1 MLKDTVTYI
10 SSAVGRT
17 PAEVG
22 VKDVMPSF
30 EIPEL
35 LQTDAAIT
43 SGNSGGPLVNLDGE
57 AIGINFM
64 TIRDHPGISFA
75 IPINYAKVSG
85 L

>member
-1 MLKDTVTYI
+1 MTRI

-22 VKDVMPSF
+22 VKNVMPSF

-43 SGNSGGPLVNLDGE
+43 SGNSGGPLVNLDSE
-57 AIGINFM
+57 AIGVNFM
-64 TIRDHPGISFA
+64 TAGPGISFA
-75 IPINYAKVSG
+75 IPIDYAKVGTFDWSV
-85 L
+85 